1 MFEQM
6 MPCIADTVRSEVR
19 MELSLPG
26 FGLHDLSYPSSFPSP
41 PSDDLEQDSARAWYY
56 YLAEIALRRLANR
69 VLYHLFRNQDK
80 GRFPRI
86 MDMVESTA
94 AFEAQAA
101 DWYDILFRQRHLYEP
116 ALTLVDIGWHPS
128 RQFYPFTHPKKK
140 TTS

>member
-1 MFEQM
+1 
-6 MPCIADTVRSEVR
+6 

-101 DWYDILFRQRHLYEP
+101 DWYDNSISL
-116 ALTLVDIGWHPS
+116 
-128 RQFYPFTHPKKK
+128 
-140 TTS
+140 